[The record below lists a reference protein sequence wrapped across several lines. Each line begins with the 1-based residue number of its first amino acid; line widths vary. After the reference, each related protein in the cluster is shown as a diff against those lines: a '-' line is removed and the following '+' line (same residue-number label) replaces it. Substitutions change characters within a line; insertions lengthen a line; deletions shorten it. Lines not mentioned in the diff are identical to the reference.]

1 MKIMH
6 TLSALALFATAAIAQ
21 DAPPAGSQFFKQKTV
36 TYVDDSINNVTDLA
50 GKLTCMLNKGGFN
63 MAELVN
69 STWKSIQP
77 ESECFHANWNG
88 YATVIF
94 ESQRLSNNSPR
105 EVVGW
110 LTLDTPNNMPAPD
123 GTKLG
128 EYVMTLTQTEGGDI
142 APPFGVFE
150 MKFYLTDVRN
160 PEAIPAQPWDTA
172 FVKSELTDDGVR
184 LTTLRNRRYQG
195 DYQSAV
201 AFYQNG
207 SSDILVRSD
216 TGSQIIGAANNRF
229 FRSSNPDGTSPTCK
243 ARDAVYNRAWNNKL
257 YDANGEPIE
266 LENGNISVEI
276 TKNGQG
282 QTVSYNAGISTN
294 NYWFETEQLSTPS
307 DSDIEAVDAATGE
320 RIDLVWAP
328 GELLRYTDKDYTIT
342 VGETFQFTND
352 KHKASYDGTGFAF
365 VDQSLAANSY
375 QDDLVVHPTTGTKYV
390 KIHEEN
396 GHGTWHPTLDAG
408 LRFFRQNSS
417 ESWSVNPQADLEFTL
432 PINIRDSLLTS
443 TSVTPM
449 VCVSDWRCPHIV
461 DYTTT
466 GFGDANISV
475 YKDNSGKINVSD
487 NSTDYNKLF
496 KPITQTNNGNDAR
509 NFNDHHYLVTPLD
522 VSGTNFPTGTLPA
535 SVYYDFNKNGVLEAT
550 ERPIMTL
557 LRQKKNDDWVYNGVD
572 VQSDVG
578 SSIDEFGFYFDLVT
592 KEQWQNGCDNKKYDQ
607 QGNIIGYDGSF
618 FQCENKVKYQMST
631 NNWSGRYFPRKAN
644 GEFIY
649 QEIPLA
655 VTYTA
660 DKANDMNEG
669 FNDNVETLTSNA
681 AKRVKKL
688 YQPQAGSHVNNKI
701 TGEKCTDSVNGCEA
715 NLGPE
720 DLHQHKKLFTHDG
733 REFYPLPGDEF
744 TLPEASASRWFPAMN
759 LESGTKVYDF
769 FDSTKYYFVKNI
781 GVSQHL
787 IEVSDAICAA
797 GGLTYNDET
806 DQAFAN
812 LQSADLPN
820 HVIDSELTDMPT
832 WSERSAALSR
842 ADALGCYVDNG
853 NIIGTCN

>member
-1 MKIMH
+1 MKLINSFTAL
-6 TLSALALFATAAIAQ
+6 TLIVTAVSAQ

-36 TYVDDSINNVTDLA
+36 TYVDDPVNKVTDLA
-50 GKLTCMLNKGGFN
+50 GKLTCMLSRGGFN

-77 ESECFHANWNG
+77 ESECFHASWTG

-94 ESQRLSNNSPR
+94 DSQRVANNTPR
-105 EVVGW
+105 EVIGW
-110 LTLDTPNNMPAPD
+110 LTLDTPGAQ
-123 GTKLG
+123 GLG
-128 EYVMTLTQTEGGDI
+128 DYVMTITQTEGADV
-142 APPFGVFE
+142 APPFGLFE
-150 MKFYLTDVRN
+150 MKFYMADATDPTN
-160 PEAIPAQPWDTA
+160 IPTTPSDTA
-172 FVKSELTDDGVR
+172 LVRTELTSNGVT
-184 LTTLRNRRYQG
+184 LTTLRNRRYQQ
-195 DYQSAV
+195 DYQSAI
-201 AFYQNG
+201 ALYQNG
-207 SSDILVRSD
+207 SNDIRVRAD
-216 TGSQIIGAANNRF
+216 TGSEIIGAGNSQF
-229 FRSSNPDGTSPTCK
+229 FRSSNPDGTSPICK
-243 ARDAVYNRAWNNKL
+243 SRDVVYNRAWNNKL

-266 LENGNISVEI
+266 LENGNLAVEI

-282 QTVSYNAGISTN
+282 QTVSYRAGISTN

-328 GELLRYTDKDYTIT
+328 GELSRYTDKDYTIT

-365 VDQSLAANSY
+365 VDQGLAANSY

-396 GHGTWHPTLDAG
+396 GHGAWHPTLDAG
-408 LRFFRQNSS
+408 LRFYRQNSN

-432 PINIRDSLLTS
+432 PINIRDALLTS

-466 GFGDANISV
+466 GFGNANISV
-475 YKDNSGKINVSD
+475 YKDINGKINVSD
-487 NSTDYNKLF
+487 NSTDYHELF
-496 KPITQTNNGNDAR
+496 KPITQTNNGNDAK

-522 VSGTNFPTGTLPA
+522 VSGTNFPAGTLPA

-557 LRQKKNDDWVYNGVD
+557 LRQKKNNEWVYNGTN

-578 SSIDEFGFYFDLVT
+578 LSIGEFGFYFDLVT

-655 VTYTA
+655 ITYTA

-669 FNDNVETLTSNA
+669 FNDNVETLTSDA

-688 YQPQAGSHVNNKI
+688 YRPQTGRHVNNKI

-733 REFYPLPGDEF
+733 KEFYPLPGDEF
-744 TLPEASASRWFPAMN
+744 FLPEASASRWFPAMN

-787 IEVSDAICAA
+787 IEVSDATCAA
-797 GGLTYNDET
+797 GGLTYTDET

-820 HVIDSELTDMPT
+820 HVIDSELTGMPT
-832 WSERSAALSR
+832 WSERSVAVSR
-842 ADALGCYVDNG
+842 ADALGCYVNNG